1 MELAAARGI
10 TQPGGLTSQPQ
21 TSNYPAVFTACF
33 QEASPCRLTCKHRV
47 AENPDP
53 GLTVFNRSLTFNLR
67 DF

>member
-33 QEASPCRLTCKHRV
+33 LADHPGDWMFHCHITDHQETGMMGVIRIT
-47 AENPDP
+47 
-53 GLTVFNRSLTFNLR
+53 
-67 DF
+67 

>member
-33 QEASPCRLTCKHRV
+33 RIIPLLGDDEVVVAITLMKGEAIKQV
-47 AENPDP
+47 AQKLN
-53 GLTVFNRSLTFNLR
+53 
-67 DF
+67 